1 MVTVD
6 EDDGLWAVTF
16 IKNDIFSIQRVFIIA
31 DDAHEST
38 QIWFGI
44 FPLLLSQT
52 EPTQRLQ
59 LVCEKT
65 AGVAGSF
72 CGVGHLTVPV
82 RGKKG
87 RVFHDPHSG
96 AAG

>member
-16 IKNDIFSIQRVFIIA
+16 IKNDIFSIQRDFIIA

-59 LVCEKT
+59 LVCEKLPGLP
-65 AGVAGSF
+65 AVF
-72 CGVGHLTVPV
+72 VGWGT
-82 RGKKG
+82 
-87 RVFHDPHSG
+87 
-96 AAG
+96 